1 MSVAP
6 GKIAR
11 FWVGWLVSFGELIAM
26 LIEIHP
32 ETPEAR
38 KVAQAVELLQKD
50 GVIII
55 PTDSVYSFA
64 CALGSTKGL
73 DKMARLRDLSP
84 SEANF
89 SLICKDLS
97 QVSQYV
103 APLSQPIFKMMKRA
117 LPGPFTFILDAG
129 VKVPRIFRKSKK
141 EVGIRLPDHA
151 LPAAIIDALGVPLVV
166 SSVLNDQEETEY
178 LTDPGLVHERYGN
191 QVEAVISGGLGHT
204 EASSVINCTSGEAV
218 IVREGRG
225 VLDGVI

>member
-11 FWVGWLVSFGELIAM
+11 FWVGWSVSFGELIAM

-89 SLICKDLS
+89 SI
-97 QVSQYV
+97 
-103 APLSQPIFKMMKRA
+103 
-117 LPGPFTFILDAG
+117 
-129 VKVPRIFRKSKK
+129 
-141 EVGIRLPDHA
+141 
-151 LPAAIIDALGVPLVV
+151 
-166 SSVLNDQEETEY
+166 
-178 LTDPGLVHERYGN
+178 
-191 QVEAVISGGLGHT
+191 
-204 EASSVINCTSGEAV
+204 
-218 IVREGRG
+218 
-225 VLDGVI
+225 